1 MMMQSF
7 VKAMLRAQSLY
18 RQIIQRK
25 MKEHNIDISF
35 EMLHIMKNLRYT
47 DKINQQELANLTD
60 KDKSSLSYL
69 IKNMEKRGFIIRIE
83 SKEDKRSKLV
93 LLTEEGKRIHDEIVI
108 IVNDVYE
115 KLEKESNREHMQ
127 ICIKYMN
134 EFNKIANVN

>member
-1 MMMQSF
+1 MMQSF

-69 IKNMEKRGFIIRIE
+69 IKNMEKRGFIFRIE

>member
-1 MMMQSF
+1 MMQSF

-115 KLEKESNREHMQ
+115 KLEKESNSEHMQ

>member
-1 MMMQSF
+1 MMQSF

-115 KLEKESNREHMQ
+115 KLEKESNRDHMQ

>member
-1 MMMQSF
+1 MMQSF
-7 VKAMLRAQSLY
+7 VKAMLKAQSLY

>member
-1 MMMQSF
+1 MMQSF

>member
-1 MMMQSF
+1 MMQSF

-25 MKEHNIDISF
+25 MKKHNIDISF

>member
-1 MMMQSF
+1 MMQSF

-93 LLTEEGKRIHDEIVI
+93 LLTEEGKKIHDEIVI